1 MRSSTSR
8 TARRRWGLLPR
19 SSPRRRSPRST
30 PPPSRCSPT
39 GWGASSS
46 PVSKRRRCTHMADA
60 GLFLAVND
68 TTPTLTWNLFS
79 DVAALFQYQF
89 MVNAFTAGTV
99 VAITAG
105 AIGYFVVLRGSSFA
119 AHALSHI
126 GFAGATGA
134 VVLAINPIFGLL
146 AFTMGSGM
154 AIGALGDRLRG
165 RDVTIGIVL
174 AWTLGLGVL
183 FISLY
188 TGYAQEAYALLF
200 GEILGISVQE
210 VEVTALVAGLAM
222 VAVVAMYRPLLFA
235 SVDQDL
241 ARAKGVPTLALSFAF
256 MAILALAV
264 TDAVQVVGVL
274 LIFAL
279 IVTPA
284 AIAIRFTSRPVIAIA
299 TGIALSLAFTW
310 LGLAIAYYSPHPVSF
325 FITTLAFATYLV
337 VRVAQAAPTWV
348 RSTSPA

>member
-1 MRSSTSR
+1 MHD
-8 TARRRWGLLPR
+8 L
-19 SSPRRRSPRST
+19 
-30 PPPSRCSPT
+30 
-39 GWGASSS
+39 
-46 PVSKRRRCTHMADA
+46 
-60 GLFLAVND
+60 GLFMVVQD
-68 TTPTLTWNLFS
+68 TTPHLSWNLFA
-79 DVAALFQYQF
+79 DIAALFQYQF
-89 MVNAFTAGTV
+89 MDNAYTAGTM
-99 VAITAG
+99 VAIVAG
-105 AIGYFVVLRGSSFA
+105 AIGYFVVLRSSAFA

-134 VVLAINPIFGLL
+134 VVLSLNPIYGLL
-146 AFTMGSGM
+146 VFTVGSGM
-154 AIGALGDRLRG
+154 AIGALGNRLRS

-210 VEVTALVAGLAM
+210 VVITGVVAAI
-222 VAVVAMYRPLLFA
+222 AVVGLLAMYRPLLYA

-241 ARAKGVPTLALSFAF
+241 ARAKGVPTLALSVAF
-256 MAILALAV
+256 MAVLALAV

-279 IVTPA
+279 IVTPG
-284 AIAIRFTSRPVIAIA
+284 AIAIRFTSRPIVAIPMCI
-299 TGIALSLAFTW
+299 GLSLAFTW

-325 FITTLAFATYLV
+325 FITSLAFGTYV
-337 VRVAQAAPTWV
+337 IVRVIQ
-348 RSTSPA
+348 STPLWSRAR

>member
-1 MRSSTSR
+1 MPDGASLMTVSN
-8 TARRRWGLLPR
+8 
-19 SSPRRRSPRST
+19 ST
-30 PPPSRCSPT
+30 PQLS
-39 GWGASSS
+39 
-46 PVSKRRRCTHMADA
+46 
-60 GLFLAVND
+60 
-68 TTPTLTWNLFS
+68 WNVFA

-89 MVNAFTAGTV
+89 MDNAYLAGTV
-99 VAITAG
+99 VALVAG
-105 AIGYFVVLRGSSFA
+105 AIGYFVVLRSSAFA

-134 VVLAINPIFGLL
+134 VLLAINPIFGLL
-146 AFTMGSGM
+146 TFTMGSGM
-154 AIGALGDRLRG
+154 AIGALGDRLRS

-200 GEILGISVQE
+200 GEILGISLQE
-210 VEVTALVAGLAM
+210 VLVTTAVAAVAILALLV
-222 VAVVAMYRPLLFA
+222 MYRPLLYA

-241 ARAKGVPTLALSFAF
+241 ARAKGVPTLALSIAF
-256 MAILALAV
+256 MAVLALAV

-284 AIAIRFTSRPVIAIA
+284 AIAARFTSRPSIAIVI
-299 TGIALSLAFTW
+299 GVGLSLAFTW

-325 FITTLAFATYLV
+325 FITTLAFGTYVGVRLVQAVPMWVARAT
-337 VRVAQAAPTWV
+337 AH
-348 RSTSPA
+348 

>member
-1 MRSSTSR
+1 
-8 TARRRWGLLPR
+8 
-19 SSPRRRSPRST
+19 
-30 PPPSRCSPT
+30 
-39 GWGASSS
+39 
-46 PVSKRRRCTHMADA
+46 MADGA
-60 GLFLAVND
+60 LLLVVNN
-68 TTPTLTWNLFS
+68 TTPQLSWNLWA
-79 DVAALFQYQF
+79 DITALFQYQF
-89 MVNAFTAGTV
+89 MVNAFAAGTV
-99 VAITAG
+99 VAVIAG
-105 AIGYFVVLRGSSFA
+105 AIGYFVVLRGSAFA

-134 VVLAINPIFGLL
+134 VVLALNPIVGLL
-146 AFTMGSGM
+146 AFTMGAGM

-210 VEVTALVAGLAM
+210 VAVTALVAALAA
-222 VAVVAMYRPLLFA
+222 VALIAMYRPLLFA

-241 ARAKGVPTLALSFAF
+241 ARAKGVPTLALSIAF
-256 MAILALAV
+256 MAVLALAV

-284 AIAIRFTSRPVIAIA
+284 AIAVRITSRPVFAIGA
-299 TGIALSLAFTW
+299 GIALSLAFTW

-325 FITTLAFATYLV
+325 FITSLAFGTYLA
-337 VRVAQAAPTWV
+337 VRVEQALAT
-348 RSTSPA
+348 RLTLRRL